1 VSEGVDEEQDKEV
14 RMEPVRWGILSTAN
28 IGRYK
33 VVPGMMKSPLCN
45 VVAVGSRS
53 ETAAR
58 QMADELGIP
67 DAYGSYEALLAAPD
81 IEAIYNPLPN
91 HLHVPLTLAAARAG
105 KHVLCE
111 KPVALTAA
119 EAAQLKDAPPGILI
133 AEAFMVRHHPQWL
146 AARDV
151 VRSGEIGEL
160 RAVNVL
166 FSYFNDDPANVRN
179 QADIGGG
186 GLYDIGCYAIVS
198 GRFLFEAEPARVVSM
213 IERDPTFR
221 TDRQSSGLAD
231 FGAGRHLTFTVST
244 QLVPYQRVQ
253 ALGTKGR
260 LEIQIPFNAPQGEAT
275 RIFVDNG
282 TSLDDSS
289 AKTVELPPSDQYQLQ
304 GEAFSRAVRGLAPLA
319 YGVDDAVMNM
329 RILDALYRAER
340 TGLWE
345 SV

>member
-1 VSEGVDEEQDKEV
+1 
-14 RMEPVRWGILSTAN
+14 MEPVRWGILSTAR
-28 IGRYK
+28 IGRFK
-33 VVPGMMKSPLCN
+33 VVPGMMKSPHCKI
-45 VVAVGSRS
+45 VAVASRD
-53 ETAAR
+53 EATAR
-58 QMADELGIP
+58 EMAAELGIP
-67 DAYGSYEALLAAPD
+67 DAYGSYEAMLAASD
-81 IEAIYNPLPN
+81 IEAVYNPLPN

-146 AARDV
+146 AARDLI
-151 VRSGEIGEL
+151 RAGEIGEL

-166 FSYFNDDPANVRN
+166 FSYFNDDPENVRN
-179 QADIGGG
+179 MVEIGGG
-186 GLYDIGCYAIVS
+186 GLYDIGCYAMVS
-198 GRFLFEAEPARVVSM
+198 GRFLFEAEPARVACL
-213 IERDPTFR
+213 IERDPVFR
-221 TDRQSSGLAD
+221 TDRLSSGLAD
-231 FGAGRHLTFTVST
+231 FGAGRHLAFTVST

-260 LEIQIPFNAPQGEAT
+260 IEVQIPFNAPQGEAT
-275 RIFVDNG
+275 RIFVDTG
-282 TSLDDSS
+282 TSLGDGS
-289 AKTVELPPSDQYQLQ
+289 ARTIELPPCDQYQLQ
-304 GEAFSRAVRGLAPLA
+304 GEAFSRAVRGVAPLA

-329 RILDALYRAER
+329 RVLDALYKAGQ

>member
-1 VSEGVDEEQDKEV
+1 
-14 RMEPVRWGILSTAN
+14 MEPVRWGVLSTAN
-28 IGRYK
+28 IGRAK
-33 VVPGMMKSPLCN
+33 VLPGMMKSPLCKI
-45 VVAVGSRS
+45 VAVASRN
-53 ETAAR
+53 EAAAR
-58 QMADELGIP
+58 EMADELGIP

-81 IEAIYNPLPN
+81 IEAVYNPLPN
-91 HLHVPLTLAAARAG
+91 HLHVPMTLAAARAG

-146 AARDV
+146 AARDAI
-151 VRSGEIGEL
+151 RAGEIGEL

-166 FSYFNDDPANVRN
+166 FSYFNDDPQNVRN
-179 QADIGGG
+179 QAEIGGG

-198 GRFLFEAEPARVVSM
+198 GRFLFEADPTRVVSL
-213 IERDPTFR
+213 IDRDPVFR
-221 TDRQSSGLAD
+221 TDRLSSGLAD
-231 FGAGRHLTFTVST
+231 FGNGRHLGFTVST

-260 LEIQIPFNAPQGEAT
+260 IEIQIPFNAPLGEGT
-275 RIFVDNG
+275 RIFIDSG
-282 TSLDDSS
+282 ASLGDAS
-289 AKTVELPPSDQYQLQ
+289 ARTIELAPCDQYQLQ
-304 GEAFSRAVRGLAPLA
+304 GEAFSRAVRGVAPLA
-319 YGVDDAVMNM
+319 YGVDNAVMNM

-345 SV
+345 TV